1 MPSGPR
7 SSHFCRYRMVRG
19 LLEGS
24 EEGRRAVRGDGRYGD
39 ADAGLGLRLMKLKIQ
54 GRRFNL
60 TCKSGGTTKGC
71 SRLSVRSCPGE

>member
-1 MPSGPR
+1 
-7 SSHFCRYRMVRG
+7 MVRG

-60 TCKSGGTTKGC
+60 TWQEWRHYQGMLEAQ
-71 SRLSVRSCPGE
+71 RPQLPR